1 MLKTHDFYYDLP
13 EELIAQTPLERRDA
27 SRLMTLDRKTGEVAH
42 RHFYD
47 LVDLLQPGDCLV
59 MNNSRVLPARL
70 LGHREPTGG
79 AVEVLLLKDQGS
91 GVWECLTKPGR
102 KTHTGTELSFGGG
115 ELTATVVGEKE
126 DGNKLVQFH
135 YEGIFLE
142 VLERLGKMPL
152 PPYIKEELEDG
163 ERYQTVYSK
172 VNGSAAAP
180 TAGLHFTRELL
191 DKLAA
196 KGVKEAYITLHVGL
210 GTFRPVKAEEITEHH
225 MHSEFCMISQ
235 ETADM
240 INETKRAGGRIVCVG
255 TTSCRTLESLA
266 DENGFFHESSAWTDI
281 FIYPGYRFK
290 AMDALITNFHLPEST
305 LVMLVSAFASR
316 EKILNAYNIA
326 VQERY
331 RFFSFGDAMFIGV
344 GMSENGDNGKKPA
357 ISSVPEDATV
367 PEGKK
372 DETDR

>member
-27 SRLMTLDRKTGEVAH
+27 SRLMTLDRKTGEITH

-47 LVDLLQPGDCLV
+47 LVELLRPGDCLV

-70 LGHREPTGG
+70 LGHRVPTGG
-79 AVEVLLLKDQGS
+79 AVEVLLLKDQGN

-102 KTHTGTELSFGGG
+102 KTHTGTELSFGDG
-115 ELTATVVGEKE
+115 ELTATVAGERD

-152 PPYIKEELEDG
+152 PPYIKEELQDG

-172 VNGSAAAP
+172 INGSAAAP
-180 TAGLHFTRELL
+180 TAGLHFTQELL

-210 GTFRPVKAEEITEHH
+210 GTFRPVKVDDVESHV
-225 MHSEFCMISQ
+225 MHSEYYKIDG
-235 ETADM
+235 ENAEI
-240 INETKRAGGRIVCVG
+240 INNAKKNGGRIISVG
-255 TTSCRTLESLA
+255 TTSTRVLETVA
-266 DENGFFHESSAWTDI
+266 DENGHMTAKSGETKI
-281 FIYPGYRFK
+281 FIYPPYK
-290 AMDALITNFHLPEST
+290 YKIVDALITNFHLPEST
-305 LVMLVSAFASR
+305 LLMLVSALAGK
-316 EKILNAYNIA
+316 ENIDKAYKQA
-326 VQERY
+326 VEMKY
-331 RFFSFGDAMFIGV
+331 RFFSFGDAMFI
-344 GMSENGDNGKKPA
+344 E
-357 ISSVPEDATV
+357 
-367 PEGKK
+367 
-372 DETDR
+372 